1 MPFITNIVRR
11 EIIMER
17 IIEIIK
23 SINPLASVNES
34 TRLLEEHTL
43 DSLSMITLV
52 SELEDEFD
60 VEISA
65 RDIVPENFET
75 VGAIAELIERLEDE
89 D

>member
-1 MPFITNIVRR
+1 MDKND
-11 EIIMER
+11 EIEVFKMEK
-17 IIEIIK
+17 IIQIIK
-23 SINPLASVNES
+23 SINPLAKVDE
-34 TRLLEEHTL
+34 TTKLLDEHTL

-75 VGAIAELIERLEDE
+75 VAAIAELIERLEDE
-89 D
+89 DY

>member
-1 MPFITNIVRR
+1 MDKND
-11 EIIMER
+11 EIEVFKMEK
-17 IIEIIK
+17 IIQIIK
-23 SINPLASVNES
+23 SINPLAKVDE
-34 TRLLEEHTL
+34 TTKLLDEHTL

-65 RDIVPENFET
+65 RDIVPENFQT

-89 D
+89 DY

>member
-1 MPFITNIVRR
+1 MDKND
-11 EIIMER
+11 EIEVFKMEK
-17 IIEIIK
+17 IIQIIK
-23 SINPLASVNES
+23 AINPLAKVDE
-34 TRLLEEHTL
+34 TTKLLDEHTL

-65 RDIVPENFET
+65 RDIVPENFQT

>member
-1 MPFITNIVRR
+1 MDKND
-11 EIIMER
+11 EIEVFKMEK
-17 IIEIIK
+17 IIQIIK
-23 SINPLASVNES
+23 SINPLAKVDE
-34 TRLLEEHTL
+34 TTKLLDEHTL

-65 RDIVPENFET
+65 RYIVPENFQT

>member
-1 MPFITNIVRR
+1 MDKND
-11 EIIMER
+11 EIEVFKMEK
-17 IIEIIK
+17 IIQIIK
-23 SINPLASVNES
+23 TINPLAKVDE
-34 TRLLEEHTL
+34 TTKLLDEHTL

-65 RDIVPENFET
+65 RDIVPENFQT
-75 VGAIAELIERLEDE
+75 VGAIAQLIERLEDE

>member
-1 MPFITNIVRR
+1 MDKND
-11 EIIMER
+11 EIEVLKMEK
-17 IIEIIK
+17 IIQIIK
-23 SINPLASVNES
+23 AINPLAKVDE
-34 TRLLEEHTL
+34 TTKLLDEHTL

-65 RDIVPENFET
+65 RDIVPENFQT

>member
-1 MPFITNIVRR
+1 
-11 EIIMER
+11 MER

-23 SINPLASVNES
+23 AINPIASLNEN
-34 TRLLEEHTL
+34 TKLFDEHIL
-43 DSLSMITLV
+43 DSLSMIALI
-52 SELEDEFD
+52 SELEEEFD

-75 VGAIAELIERLEDE
+75 ANAICELIAKLENE

>member
-1 MPFITNIVRR
+1 MDKND
-11 EIIMER
+11 EIEVFKMEK
-17 IIEIIK
+17 IIQIINA
-23 SINPLASVNES
+23 INPLAKVDE
-34 TRLLEEHTL
+34 TTKLLDEHTL

-65 RDIVPENFET
+65 RDIIPENFQT

>member
-1 MPFITNIVRR
+1 M
-11 EIIMER
+11 EKIIQ
-17 IIEIIK
+17 IIK
-23 SINPLASVNES
+23 AINPLAKIDETTN
-34 TRLLEEHTL
+34 LLDEHTL

-65 RDIVPENFET
+65 RDIVPKNFQT

>member
-1 MPFITNIVRR
+1 MKR

-65 RDIVPENFET
+65 RDIVPENFQT
-75 VGAIAELIERLEDE
+75 VGAIAELIEKLEDE

>member
-1 MPFITNIVRR
+1 MDKND
-11 EIIMER
+11 EIEVFKMEK
-17 IIEIIK
+17 IIQIIK
-23 SINPLASVNES
+23 SINPLAKVDE
-34 TRLLEEHTL
+34 TTKLLDEHTL

>member
-1 MPFITNIVRR
+1 MKR
-11 EIIMER
+11 EIIMEK
-17 IIEIIK
+17 IIQIIK
-23 SINPLASVNES
+23 TINPLAKVDE
-34 TRLLEEHTL
+34 TTKLLDEHTL

-65 RDIVPENFET
+65 RDIVPENFQT

>member
-1 MPFITNIVRR
+1 M
-11 EIIMER
+11 EKIIQ
-17 IIEIIK
+17 IIK
-23 SINPLASVNES
+23 TINPLAKVDE
-34 TRLLEEHTL
+34 TTKLLDEHTL

-65 RDIVPENFET
+65 RDIVPENFQT

>member
-1 MPFITNIVRR
+1 M
-11 EIIMER
+11 EKIIQ
-17 IIEIIK
+17 IIK
-23 SINPLASVNES
+23 SINPLAKVDE
-34 TRLLEEHTL
+34 TTKLLDEHTL

-89 D
+89 DY

>member
-1 MPFITNIVRR
+1 MDKND
-11 EIIMER
+11 EIEVFKMEK
-17 IIEIIK
+17 IIQIIK
-23 SINPLASVNES
+23 SINPLAKVDE
-34 TRLLEEHTL
+34 TTKLLDEHTL

-65 RDIVPENFET
+65 RDIVPENFQT
-75 VGAIAELIERLEDE
+75 VGAIAGLIERLEDE

>member
-1 MPFITNIVRR
+1 MDKND
-11 EIIMER
+11 EIEVFKMEK
-17 IIEIIK
+17 IIQIIK
-23 SINPLASVNES
+23 SINPLAKVDE
-34 TRLLEEHTL
+34 TTKLLDEHTL

-65 RDIVPENFET
+65 RDIVPENFQT

>member
-1 MPFITNIVRR
+1 MDKND
-11 EIIMER
+11 EIEVFKMEK
-17 IIEIIK
+17 IIQIIK
-23 SINPLASVNES
+23 TINPLAKIDE
-34 TRLLEEHTL
+34 TTKLLDEHTL

-65 RDIVPENFET
+65 RDIVPENFQT

>member
-1 MPFITNIVRR
+1 MDKND
-11 EIIMER
+11 EIEVFKMEK
-17 IIEIIK
+17 IIQIIK
-23 SINPLASVNES
+23 SINPLAKVDE
-34 TRLLEEHTL
+34 TTKLLDEHTL

-89 D
+89 DY